1 MIVPHSLQIDC
12 KLHISG
18 LQNAYFEIV
27 LAVVSKRIWR
37 GKKKP
42 ELGWSYFSALHS
54 VDASCK
60 FWLKILLFDNLKHSF
75 YFSATLFKNLIFE
88 KHFVLLFCMEKILH
102 FTLSA
107 KFSIFYGNLV
117 SRFQVKHFFMCWFV
131 FVVEGNFLIGCIYQ
145 SHLQNTHWSICIL
158 IVTPKSAILEM
169 SGFGRM
175 CRSWQCPPNFF
186 YFNRTQI
193 KSLYRFRP

>member
-1 MIVPHSLQIDC
+1 MQIDC

-18 LQNAYFEIV
+18 SQNAYFEIV
-27 LAVVSKRIWR
+27 LAVVSKSTWR
-37 GKKKP
+37 GKLGFPGKP
-42 ELGWSYFSALHS
+42 ELGWSYFSALHF
-54 VDASCK
+54 VDTSCK
-60 FWLKILLFDNLKHSF
+60 FWLKILHSDNLRHSF

-88 KHFVLLFCMEKILH
+88 KHFVLRFCMEKILH

-107 KFSIFYGNLV
+107 KFCIFHGDLV
-117 SRFQVKHFFMCWFV
+117 SRFQVKHFFMCWFI

-145 SHLQNTHWSICIL
+145 SHLQNTHRSICIL
-158 IVTPKSAILEM
+158 IVNPKTAILEM
-169 SGFGRM
+169 SGFGSM

-186 YFNRTQI
+186 YFTRTQV